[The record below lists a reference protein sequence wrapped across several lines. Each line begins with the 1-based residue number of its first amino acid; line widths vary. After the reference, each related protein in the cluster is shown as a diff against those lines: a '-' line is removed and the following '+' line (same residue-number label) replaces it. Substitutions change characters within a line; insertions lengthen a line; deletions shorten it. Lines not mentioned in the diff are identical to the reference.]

1 MKQKRPVFTRENGE
15 IICHFLP
22 YQIKA
27 KDSQKQISGIVG
39 GRGSGK
45 TIFLSAMAL
54 FEIIQ
59 GGKVLLFAQTHKS
72 LILNLF
78 QEIVNRFRECELSPI
93 VNYGEKSIKFGNG
106 KLYGF
111 SYENIDACRGLS
123 EVSMLMLDEL
133 ALAPP
138 NLFETVN
145 PCLRGSGRR
154 KRILFATTPR
164 KGTIWNK
171 WFQED
176 LEDKDIFTATM
187 YDNTELT
194 EEDIELQKKTIKD
207 ANAYRQ
213 EILGEILD
221 DTVDFCIIS
230 PADYPINKQMPK
242 GEKTLGIDLSGYGAD
257 ENIFVVSDESS
268 IIEIVRIQIADTFKQ
283 YNIAKELIQK
293 HNIKLVNL
301 DASGGFGWGLT
312 DLLKKD
318 NINVT
323 AINFG
328 QAAKEKDKYAN
339 IRTEMYI
346 NAAQKIR
353 DGFYVDNEELKQELA
368 YTAYKI
374 TKTGK
379 TILEPKATV
388 KELLGHSPDLSDA
401 FVLSLY
407 KPDDIIY
414 SSPMESLN
422 IAMKFVGI

>member
-1 MKQKRPVFTRENGE
+1 MKQKHPVFTRNGDE
-15 IICHFLP
+15 IVCHLLP
-22 YQIKA
+22 YQTAA
-27 KDSQKQISGIVG
+27 KDSKKQIAGIVG

-45 TIFLSAMAL
+45 SIFLSAMAL

-59 GGKVLLFAQTHKS
+59 GGKVLLIAQTHKS
-72 LILNLF
+72 LRLTLF
-78 QEIVNRFRECELSPI
+78 QEIINRFAECELRPD
-93 VNYGEKSIKFGNG
+93 VNYGEMSIKFGTG
-106 KLYGF
+106 MLYGF
-111 SYENIDACRGLS
+111 SYENLEAVRGLS
-123 EVSMLMLDEL
+123 DVSMLMLDEL

-138 NLFETVN
+138 QLFETVN
-145 PCLRGSGRR
+145 PCLRGSTRR

-176 LEDKDIFTATM
+176 LEEKDIFTATM
-187 YDNTELT
+187 FDNTELDK
-194 EEDIELQKKTIKD
+194 EDIELQKKTIKD

-230 PADYPINKQMPK
+230 PSDYPTNKQMPK
-242 GEKTLGIDLSGYGAD
+242 GEKILGIDLSGYGAD

-268 IIEIVRIQIADTFKQ
+268 IVEIVRIQIADTFKQ
-283 YNIAKELIQK
+283 YNIAKELIKK

-339 IRTEMYI
+339 IRSEMYL